1 MKKVLTI
8 ILSIVVVLLLI
19 ITINTMRFSS
29 RQIDVKPVDGIAV
42 DTNKAAER
50 LSLAIKLKTFSFIKA
65 EDSAT
70 EPFLLMIDLISKTFP
85 NAEAN
90 LEKKVINQYSLLYK
104 WTGKNPGLKPII
116 FLAHLDVVPAESG
129 TENQWEHPPFSG
141 TIADGFIWGRG
152 TLDDKCS
159 VFGLLEAVEHLM
171 NQGFVPDRTI
181 YLAFGHD
188 EEIGGK
194 QGAAKIAGYLKQ
206 QGVSSLLTLDEG
218 LAIITERLSPAKKI
232 TGLVGIAE
240 KGYTTL
246 KLTASSEGGHS
257 SMPSETSSA
266 GILAGA
272 ITSLEENQ
280 MPSSLSGPSK
290 IMFNYIGPEM
300 GMVERALF
308 ANQWLFKSVIISVLE
323 GKKSTAAMIRTT
335 TAVTM
340 INGGV
345 RENVLPKQVSAVVNF
360 RILPGS
366 TSKDVMEHAKRV
378 VDNPAVSI
386 EFLGKGTTNEP
397 SKVSAADTPEF
408 MLIGKTIKQ
417 IFKGAIFSPGLVL
430 GGSDSKHYQD
440 VAKNNY
446 RFAPYTLGP
455 EDLGRIH
462 GINERIGVKDYA
474 MMIKFYAQLIMNFN

>member
-1 MKKVLTI
+1 
-8 ILSIVVVLLLI
+8 
-19 ITINTMRFSS
+19 
-29 RQIDVKPVDGIAV
+29 
-42 DTNKAAER
+42 
-50 LSLAIKLKTFSFIKA
+50 LKTISFKKA

-70 EPFLLMIDLISKTFP
+70 EPFLQMIDLISKTFP
-85 NAEAN
+85 KVEEN
-90 LEKKVINQYSLLYK
+90 LEKNVINTYSLLYK
-104 WTGKNPGLKPII
+104 WTGKNPCLKPII
-116 FLAHLDVVPAESG
+116 FLAHYDIVPPEPG
-129 TENQWEHPPFSG
+129 TENQWQHPPFSG

-152 TLDDKCS
+152 ALDDKCS
-159 VFGLLEAVEHLM
+159 VFSLLEAVEHLM
-171 NQGFVPDRTI
+171 SQGFVPNRTI
-181 YLAFGHD
+181 YLAVGHD
-188 EEIGGK
+188 EELGGK
-194 QGAAKIAGYLKQ
+194 QGAAKIAAYLKQ
-206 QGVSSLLTLDEG
+206 QGVSSLFTLDEG
-218 LAIITERLSPAKKI
+218 LAVISKKLSPAKKI

-246 KLTASSEGGHS
+246 KLTAKSEGGHS
-257 SMPSETSSA
+257 SMPSKTSSA

-290 IMFNYIGPEM
+290 IMFNFIGPEM
-300 GMVERALF
+300 GMVEKALF
-308 ANQWLFKSVIISVLE
+308 ANQWLFESVIISVLE

-340 INGGV
+340 INGGI

-360 RILPGS
+360 RILPGN
-366 TSKDVMEHAKRV
+366 TSKDVLEHAKRV

-386 EFLGKGTTNEP
+386 EFLGKGTIDEP
-397 SKVSAADTPEF
+397 SKVSAADTSEF

-440 VAKNNY
+440 VAENNY
-446 RFAPYTLGP
+446 RFAPYTIAP

-462 GINERIGVKDYA
+462 GVNERIGVKDYTL
-474 MMIKFYAQLIMNFN
+474 MIKIYVQLIMNFN